1 MLVVQF
7 FLSGYQFLIRQ
18 DITLQEQIDKKSM
31 LRIKMRYRTKKYI
44 LKTVQYILTV
54 VISTVIYI
62 IAAHTKN
69 LPAFFELNTGDWVRK
84 QTQGIYSTTLGGSKQ
99 KLTSSGNR
107 TSNFFFWN
115 ALDFITSDPGYRYAS
130 VILDNLSETIKKLPQ
145 NRVALVSD
153 LSSDFSII
161 HFLKN
166 PKSKFAEVYKYEAKR
181 HLKSYDFISSFGVY
195 DLDNNIIIKSKNPVK
210 TNRLSS
216 KGLFLSEHGFVVEIE
231 HGDKVIGYVKGNWNL
246 WKFPDLP
253 FAGNLGNGAVGLI
266 VDENDRVI
274 VGNHIGQELNSL
286 IVADKYVGPY
296 AGRKY
301 PYRFKYEMT
310 YGMRVVIIYQATPV
324 VYYIFKILIFILL
337 GLVLLYAIQ
346 FSSKLVDFIKQK
358 TYEPKHAWMK
368 ESLQRSI
375 DLNEETLKVTQESQQ
390 YIHELK
396 EQESQRLEAIAMRI
410 ASIDQKLPNVNMLV
424 SSAETRAKGQRQ
436 EVQFE
441 RESSST
447 ENLEVEE
454 MALNTEDIETQVLPE
469 EIISNDSQDSD
480 HEIELIVEQ
489 KSLTPIPHDEPED
502 TNRFLAKDLPEP
514 KILTQKYDIIEIED
528 EIEGYSIYF
537 NQAENDD
544 VNVLE
549 NKHRGIEPEPKA
561 ETKKE
566 KKPNLAAQGS
576 NASQTKQIEE
586 DFSIVDELD
595 AKKIDAPKTNHIKA
609 DEPVQDIIESSS
621 NVESTEDGQFFF
633 DSNEIDTP
641 IEIQDEMGDD
651 EPSELTESLAEDLA
665 VQRQEGLKSEEII
678 LLTEYIPWNKKSV
691 EIVDE
696 EN

>member
-1 MLVVQF
+1 ML
-7 FLSGYQFLIRQ
+7 
-18 DITLQEQIDKKSM
+18 K
-31 LRIKMRYRTKKYI
+31 IKMRYRTKKYI

-54 VISTVIYI
+54 VISTVIYT
-62 IAAHTKN
+62 IAAHTKS
-69 LPAFFELNTGDWVRK
+69 LPAFFELNTGDWVRE
-84 QTQGIYSTTLGGSKQ
+84 QTQEIYSATLGDSKQ
-99 KLTSSGNR
+99 KLTVPENR

-130 VILDNLSETIKKLPQ
+130 VTLDNLSETIKKLPQ
-145 NRVALVSD
+145 NRVDLVSD
-153 LSSDFSII
+153 LSSDFSIV

-166 PKSKFAEVYKYEAKR
+166 PKAKFAEVYKYEAKR
-181 HLKSYDFISSFGVY
+181 HLESYDFISSFGVY
-195 DLDNNIIIKSKNPVK
+195 DLDNNIVIKSKNPVK
-210 TNRLSS
+210 TNRLHS

-231 HGDKVIGYVKGNWNL
+231 YGDKVIGYVKGNWNL

-266 VDENDRVI
+266 IDENDTVI
-274 VGNHIGQELNSL
+274 VGNHIGQELSSL

-324 VYYIFKILIFILL
+324 VYYIFKILIFVLL

-346 FSSKLVDFIKQK
+346 FGSKLVDFIKQK
-358 TYEPKHAWMK
+358 TYEPKHVWME

-375 DLNEETLKVTQESQQ
+375 DLSEETLKVTQESQQ

-396 EQESQRLEAIAMRI
+396 QQEGQRLEAIAMRI
-410 ASIDQKLPNVNMLV
+410 ASIDQKISNVNMLA
-424 SSAETRAKGQRQ
+424 SSSTKTSVKEQGQ
-436 EVQFE
+436 EVQPE
-441 RESSST
+441 KKPSSD
-447 ENLEVEE
+447 EGLEVEE
-454 MALNTEDIETQVLPE
+454 MVPSAEDIETKVLPE
-469 EIISNDSQDSD
+469 DNIGAYEKVVISNSGQDSD
-480 HEIELIVEQ
+480 HEIEAIVEQ
-489 KSLTPIPHDEPED
+489 KSLTSIPHDEPED
-502 TNRFLAKDLPEP
+502 TNRFLAEDLPEP
-514 KILTQKYDIIEIED
+514 KILTQEYDIIEIED

-561 ETKKE
+561 DTKAETKAE
-566 KKPNLAAQGS
+566 KKPNLAVQGS
-576 NASQTKQIEE
+576 NASQTNQVEQAKEIQRSISTEE
-586 DFSIVDELD
+586 VSDLPKPFNETDV
-595 AKKIDAPKTNHIKA
+595 KKIDAPKTNDVKA
-609 DEPVQDIIESSS
+609 DEPVQDLIESSS
-621 NVESTEDGQFFF
+621 NVESIEDGQFFF
-633 DSNEIDTP
+633 DSNEIDMP
-641 IEIQDEMGDD
+641 LEIQDEMGDD

-665 VQRQEGLKSEEII
+665 AQRQEGLGAEEIT
-678 LLTEYIPWNKKSV
+678 LLTEYIPWNKQSV

>member
-1 MLVVQF
+1 ML
-7 FLSGYQFLIRQ
+7 
-18 DITLQEQIDKKSM
+18 K
-31 LRIKMRYRTKKYI
+31 IKMRYRTKKYI

-54 VISTVIYI
+54 VISTVIYT
-62 IAAHTKN
+62 IAAHTKS

-84 QTQGIYSTTLGGSKQ
+84 QTQEIYSATLGGSKQ
-99 KLTSSGNR
+99 KITVSENR

-115 ALDFITSDPGYRYAS
+115 VLDFITSDPGYRYAS
-130 VILDNLSETIKKLPQ
+130 VTLDNLTETIKKLPQ
-145 NRVALVSD
+145 NRVDLVSD

-181 HLKSYDFISSFGVY
+181 HLESYDFISSFGVY
-195 DLDNNIIIKSKNPVK
+195 DLDNNIVIKSKSPVK
-210 TNRLSS
+210 TNRLHS

-231 HGDKVIGYVKGNWNL
+231 YGDTVIGYVKGNWNL

-253 FAGNLGNGAVGLI
+253 FVGNLGNGAVGLI
-266 VDENDRVI
+266 VDENDTVI
-274 VGNHIGQELNSL
+274 VGNHIGEELNSL

-301 PYRFKYEMT
+301 PYRFKYEVT

-324 VYYIFKILIFILL
+324 VYYIFKILIFVLL

-346 FSSKLVDFIKQK
+346 FGSKLVNFIKQK
-358 TYEPKHAWMK
+358 TYEPKHVWME

-410 ASIDQKLPNVNMLV
+410 ASIDQKLPNVNMLAASTKISV
-424 SSAETRAKGQRQ
+424 KKQEQ
-436 EVQFE
+436 EVQSE
-441 RESSST
+441 KESSSAKD
-447 ENLEVEE
+447 LEVEE
-454 MALNTEDIETQVLPE
+454 MVLSAEDIETQVLPE
-469 EIISNDSQDSD
+469 DNVGTHEKVVISNGGQDSD
-480 HEIELIVEQ
+480 HETEAIVEQ

-502 TNRFLAKDLPEP
+502 TNRFLAEDLPEP
-514 KILTQKYDIIEIED
+514 KILTQEYDIIEIED

-537 NQAENDD
+537 NQAENND

-549 NKHRGIEPEPKA
+549 NQHRGIEPEPKA

-566 KKPNLAAQGS
+566 KKPNSAAQGS

-586 DFSIVDELD
+586 DFPIVDESD
-595 AKKIDAPKTNHIKA
+595 VKKIDAPKTNDVKA
-609 DEPVQDIIESSS
+609 DEPVQNLIESSS
-621 NVESTEDGQFFF
+621 NVEPIEDRQFFF
-633 DSNEIDTP
+633 DANEIVMSL
-641 IEIQDEMGDD
+641 EIQDEMGDD

-665 VQRQEGLKSEEII
+665 AQRQEGLEAEEII
-678 LLTEYIPWNKKSV
+678 LLTEYIPWNEKSV

-696 EN
+696 ENTIESGEI